1 MNLNLIVFKTSSCS
15 RFIAS
20 SLPIY
25 IYIYYDIKKKNIVD
39 DVA

>member
-1 MNLNLIVFKTSSCS
+1 MNLNLIVFKTSNCS

-25 IYIYYDIKKKNIVD
+25 TTILKKKNIVD